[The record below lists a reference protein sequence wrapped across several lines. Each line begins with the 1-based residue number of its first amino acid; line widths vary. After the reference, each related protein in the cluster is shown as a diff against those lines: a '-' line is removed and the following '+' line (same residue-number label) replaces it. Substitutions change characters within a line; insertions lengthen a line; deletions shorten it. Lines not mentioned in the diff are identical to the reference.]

1 MEWTFKSLSKFKVNK
16 MYKLFFKR
24 CSDLFITIIG
34 LIIILPVF
42 IIVYASLLF
51 ANNGKPFFFQERPG
65 KNGKIFKI
73 YKFKTMNDKTDEK
86 GKLLDASLRLTKTGI
101 FLRKYSL
108 DEIPQL
114 INVMKGEMSIIGPR
128 PLLTSYLPLYNAYQ
142 MKRHNIKPGITGWAQ
157 VNGRNTINWEQKFDL
172 DVHYVNN
179 ITFMFDIKIFIL
191 TILKVFKKEGVYTN
205 EDSIMPEFKG
215 SKKE

>member
-1 MEWTFKSLSKFKVNK
+1 

-24 CSDLFITIIG
+24 FLDLLISIIG
-34 LIIILPVF
+34 LLVIFPVF
-42 IIVYASLLF
+42 IIVYIMLLF
-51 ANNGKPFFFQERPG
+51 ANNGKAFFLQNRPG

-73 YKFKTMNDKTDEK
+73 YKFKTMNDKTDEE

-128 PLLTSYLPLYNAYQ
+128 PLLTSYLPLYNAHQ

-172 DVHYVNN
+172 DIHYVNN

-205 EDSIMPEFKG
+205 DDSIMPEFKG
-215 SKKE
+215 SKKRIND